1 MCNFEASVPP
11 NAPET
16 DMGDIYPLR
25 IPSMGEL
32 WKLGIMIVVGLLVAY
47 GGILVS
53 LVLGPNRPSKN
64 KNYPYESGIQ
74 VKGDAHGKVAIKY
87 FLVAL
92 LFLVFD
98 VEAVVLFPWAMQVG
112 DMRLI
117 AAVEGGFFLLVL
129 IAAYLYALGKDA
141 IRWLD

>member
-1 MCNFEASVPP
+1 
-11 NAPET
+11 
-16 DMGDIYPLR
+16 
-25 IPSMGEL
+25 MGEL
-32 WKLGIMIVVGLLVAY
+32 WKLGIMILVGLAVAY

-53 LVLGPNRPSKN
+53 FVLGPRRPSKT

-74 VKGDAHGKVAIKY
+74 VKGEAHGKVAIKY

-98 VEAVVLFPWAMQVG
+98 VEAAVLFPWAVEVG
-112 DMRLI
+112 DLKLL
-117 AAVEGGFFLLVL
+117 AAIEGGFFLLVL

>member
-1 MCNFEASVPP
+1 
-11 NAPET
+11 
-16 DMGDIYPLR
+16 
-25 IPSMGEL
+25 
-32 WKLGIMIVVGLLVAY
+32 MIVVGLVVAY
-47 GGILVS
+47 GGVIVS
-53 LVLGPNRPSKN
+53 LLLGPRRPSKT

-92 LFLVFD
+92 LFLIFD

-112 DMRLI
+112 NMKLL

-141 IRWLD
+141 IRWID